1 MLMMLASR
9 FVPKIPPAK
18 VLDVAVEVFV
28 ILPLFMQFSK
38 VVLRPESSFAT
49 KPTIPP
55 MPYFLPPETQALT
68 APLFTQFLTM
78 RSSLNTDPIMPPTLT
93 WTSVVSVTVT
103 LALFT
108 ILVSFAPLALP
119 ASAPTE
125 TPLP

>member
-1 MLMMLASR
+1 MLMMLSAR
-9 FVPKIPPAK
+9 FVPKIAPAK
-18 VLDVAVEVFV
+18 VLAVALEVFV
-28 ILPLFMQFSK
+28 MVPLFIQFSK
-38 VVLRPESSFAT
+38 VVLRPAALFAT

-55 MPYFLPPETQALT
+55 IPCSLLPETQALT

-78 RSSLNTDPIMPPTLT
+78 RSSLNTEPIIPPTLT

-108 ILVSFAPLALP
+108 ILVNLAPLALP